1 MAILVARNASEATMV
16 PAVGSVGVW
25 SQVVGFMFAHL
36 AVAEK
41 TFSHWFILY
50 SNTINFV
57 LSM

>member
-1 MAILVARNASEATMV
+1 MV
-16 PAVGSVGVW
+16 PVVGSGGVW
-25 SQVVGFMFAHL
+25 NQVVGFMFAHL

-41 TFSHWFILY
+41 TFSYWFILY